1 MVYPSALGIRM
12 KIKCIV
18 CGFEKEVDKGIYQKD
33 MEAFHLRQVIK
44 VGHPNFLKMKTLSVD

>member
-1 MVYPSALGIRM
+1 M

-44 VGHPNFLKMKTLSVD
+44 VGHPNFLKMKTLRVD